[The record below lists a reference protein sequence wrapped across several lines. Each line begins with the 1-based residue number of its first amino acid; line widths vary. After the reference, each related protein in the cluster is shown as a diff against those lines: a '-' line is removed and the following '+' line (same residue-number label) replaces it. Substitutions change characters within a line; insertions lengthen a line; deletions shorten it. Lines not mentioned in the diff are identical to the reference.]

1 MSRIWSSIVRTNYVH
16 LQHAI
21 TLRYYMCVCNPYSV
35 TVNRGRPVS
44 RIERLRFISQL
55 DVVCVHSERTS
66 PICLITRSRRFRR
79 PTLPVPY
86 RSTSYVLRK
95 WQSISLTSFV
105 RLPHPY
111 SSRSTRRSTPA
122 RPCRHEL
129 PSTLTSSLHMDD
141 VSWFSNGG
149 DFPTRSVTDDD
160 IPSPSPYYRVKATSG
175 TVESHLNSSRMSLS
189 RDDSEYGSSP
199 LRSPINGG
207 YSSKMVDGLVSADGY
222 RSETLAE
229 GSRMLI
235 ENLREKIGTLEDKCE
250 RTDRERRALNEL
262 LTVKKAQL
270 ADERERHDEQLDTLN
285 DELQRIKSE
294 KVPNLMDLL
303 VHNKTLFSQF
313 TRLNFNK

>member
-1 MSRIWSSIVRTNYVH
+1 
-16 LQHAI
+16 
-21 TLRYYMCVCNPYSV
+21 
-35 TVNRGRPVS
+35 
-44 RIERLRFISQL
+44 
-55 DVVCVHSERTS
+55 
-66 PICLITRSRRFRR
+66 
-79 PTLPVPY
+79 
-86 RSTSYVLRK
+86 
-95 WQSISLTSFV
+95 
-105 RLPHPY
+105 
-111 SSRSTRRSTPA
+111 
-122 RPCRHEL
+122 
-129 PSTLTSSLHMDD
+129 
-141 VSWFSNGG
+141 
-149 DFPTRSVTDDD
+149 
-160 IPSPSPYYRVKATSG
+160 
-175 TVESHLNSSRMSLS
+175 
-189 RDDSEYGSSP
+189 
-199 LRSPINGG
+199 
-207 YSSKMVDGLVSADGY
+207 MVDGLVSADGY